1 MSNSISKSKLSFFEP
16 LRSVW
21 AILLGACAGA
31 YIGLVK
37 QEYVPYVEPFG
48 KMYLDILKMCILPI
62 LMSAISLSIG
72 RLVNNHG
79 DAKYLKKMI
88 LVFLMSALLASII
101 GMIAGV
107 IGQPG
112 KNLDNDSMAALGS
125 IIQSAG
131 DPDLEVSLFDSN
143 EGTESNSLIQN
154 FFYNMVP
161 DNIFNALSSGNNLKV
176 LFFALLFGVALG
188 SLKKS
193 ISDNFLSML
202 ETIYATFARIVQW
215 LMYLLPFGLCGLVA
229 LNLSMVGYSVL
240 VAMMKFVPI
249 AIATFGVL
257 FIISALVMWSRTG
270 SFMRPLQALKEPML
284 IALGTSNGL
293 ACLPVSLTAM
303 HKSLGYEKQIVDLLI
318 PLTFTLCRI
327 GPTIYFAL
335 ATMFVVQLYNI
346 ELGVEGLVMVV
357 MGSILAGMATAGSS
371 GIALLTMLGLV
382 LEPLGLPLDA
392 VIILFIVIDPIIA
405 PFRVLAIV
413 HTACAIT
420 TVILPKQ
427 IHPLPSS
434 GPKADPDPDP
444 DPSM

>member
-1 MSNSISKSKLSFFEP
+1 MSNSTSVFKIFEP

-31 YIGLVK
+31 YIGLFK
-37 QEYVPYVEPFG
+37 QEYVDYVEPFG

-72 RLVNNHG
+72 RLVNNHS
-79 DAKYLKKMI
+79 DAAYLKKMI
-88 LVFLMSALLASII
+88 MVFLVSSFLASVI
-101 GMIAGV
+101 GMFAGV

-112 KNLDNDSMAALGS
+112 KNLDSDSMAALGS
-125 IIQSAG
+125 IIQDSG
-131 DPDLEVSLFDSN
+131 EPDLEVSLFDPYEDSQD
-143 EGTESNSLIQN
+143 NSLLQN

-161 DNIFNALSSGNNLKV
+161 DNIFNALSSGSNLKV

-188 SLKKS
+188 TLKKN
-193 ISDNFLSML
+193 ISDNLLGML
-202 ETIYATFARIVQW
+202 ETVYATFARIVQW

-229 LNLSMVGYSVL
+229 LNLSMVGVGVL

-249 AIATFGVL
+249 AILTFASL
-257 FIISALVMWSRTG
+257 FIISSLVMWSRTG

-303 HKSLGYEKQIVDLLI
+303 HKSLGYEKQVVDLVI

-346 ELGVEGLVMVV
+346 ELSVDGLVMVV
-357 MGSILAGMATAGSS
+357 VGSILAGMATAGSS

-420 TVILPKQ
+420 TVILPKNYQ
-427 IHPLPSS
+427 LAVVSKEHL
-434 GPKADPDPDP
+434 
-444 DPSM
+444 

>member
-1 MSNSISKSKLSFFEP
+1 MSNMKSNFKYFEP

-31 YIGLVK
+31 YIGLFK
-37 QEYVPYVEPFG
+37 QEYVGYVEPFG

-62 LMSAISLSIG
+62 LVSAISLSIG

-88 LVFLMSALLASII
+88 FVFFVSALLASII

-112 KNLDNDSMAALGS
+112 KNLDNDSMSALGS
-125 IIQSAG
+125 IIQNSG
-131 DPDLEVSLFDSN
+131 DPDLEVSLFDSY
-143 EGTESNSLIQN
+143 EGSESNSLLQN

-188 SLKKS
+188 TLKKN
-193 ISDNFLSML
+193 ISDNILSML
-202 ETIYATFARIVQW
+202 EGVYATFARIVQW

-229 LNLSMVGYSVL
+229 LNLSLVGYSVL

-249 AIATFGVL
+249 AIATFAVL

-270 SFMRPLQALKEPML
+270 SFLKPLQALKEPML

-335 ATMFVVQLYNI
+335 ATMFVVQLYHI
-346 ELGVEGLVMVV
+346 ELGIEGLAMVV
-357 MGSILAGMATAGSS
+357 LGSILAGMATAGSS

-420 TVILPKQ
+420 TVILPK
-427 IHPLPSS
+427 HCSEPTSEGTKEGSESLP
-434 GPKADPDPDP
+434 
-444 DPSM
+444 